1 MCSKENWRC
10 SFSGER
16 RSSWWGGEGKRGEG
30 ERGSEWWT
38 LDELQHESGLNDRL
52 IISWRRSL
60 HTLILSANEWT
71 GFDMAGASD
80 IKDLNFSHIFLTGC
94 WTRTCPR
101 FSNNES
107 FIFNCNNL
115 TSFESVFYMKTVKN
129 RLFKKYLKR
138 RKSRALFCLSHGW
151 FYISANKYLKTA
163 VQLVKELIY
172 T

>member
-60 HTLILSANEWT
+60 HTLILSANQWT

-80 IKDLNFSHIFLTGC
+80 IKDRNFSHISNRVLNKNVPAFFLTMSHSSLIAIIWC
-94 WTRTCPR
+94 
-101 FSNNES
+101 
-107 FIFNCNNL
+107 
-115 TSFESVFYMKTVKN
+115 V
-129 RLFKKYLKR
+129 LKACFTW
-138 RKSRALFCLSHGW
+138 KQ
-151 FYISANKYLKTA
+151 LKTDYSKNIW
-163 VQLVKELIY
+163 KEENHGRGFVYHINFVIY
-172 T
+172 QGK